1 MSTATASF
9 GSALPLI
16 ALQLGSRVFSFVLNQ
31 ALLRIAT
38 PSAFGTAT
46 IQFELLLNTILFLSR
61 EGVRTAFLRV
71 NAPEIQHA
79 NVAFIPFLLGC
90 PIAMTTSYL
99 YVAYAGEETSIQPYF
114 REAVLLY
121 VVGALIELMKE
132 PMHNAIM
139 AGLQTK
145 IRLRAEGAAV
155 IGKSILTFLVMF
167 YDPHKDDPRKHR
179 ALVAFALGQVFYSI
193 CVLVIYVYHFGISSL
208 VPRFPKS
215 NAKGKY
221 PPFFDPQLLKLSATV
236 TSQSLVKH
244 FLTEGDKFI
253 LSWFSPL
260 EDQGG
265 YAIALNYGS
274 LVARIL
280 LQPLEE
286 TSRSLFSQ
294 LLSKNDLVTAA
305 TRLASLLAIQI
316 PISLLLP
323 TFATS
328 APRLLSAWLWY
339 IPFLALNGQLEA
351 FLASAA
357 DTSELNGQSTW
368 MAIFSVLY
376 TGSAI
381 LAYKLQLGDT
391 SLVYANVLNL
401 GARIV
406 YAAVWISEYFRR
418 RGGAGEQVFRWK
430 IVLPSLRMC
439 CSLMVCGLMLDIRD
453 AIARGGRSV
462 LLSRGA
468 MIHVGIGAVL
478 GLVTLWHITKAAR
491 LSLSIRSKVE

>member
-1 MSTATASF
+1 MSTPKASF

-61 EGVRTAFLRV
+61 EGVRTALLRV
-71 NAPEIQHA
+71 NAPETQHD

-90 PIAMTTSYL
+90 PIALTTSYL
-99 YVAYAGEETSIQPYF
+99 YVAYAGEETSVQPYF

-179 ALVAFALGQVFYSI
+179 ALVAFALGQVFYSV
-193 CVLVIYVYHFGISSL
+193 CVLVIYLYHFGISSL
-208 VPRFPKS
+208 VPRFPKANS
-215 NAKGKY
+215 NFLQGKY

-305 TRLASLLAIQI
+305 TRLTSLLAIQI

-323 TFATS
+323 TFGPPYIGLASQILLPPKYLATS
-328 APRLLSAWLWY
+328 APRVLSAWLWY

-376 TGSAI
+376 TGSAV

-401 GARIV
+401 GAGLCTQRFG
-406 YAAVWISEYFRR
+406 YPSISDGEEG
-418 RGGAGEQVFRWK
+418 RGKGCSAGRLFFQV
-430 IVLPSLRMC
+430 
-439 CSLMVCGLMLDIRD
+439 
-453 AIARGGRSV
+453 
-462 LLSRGA
+462 
-468 MIHVGIGAVL
+468 
-478 GLVTLWHITKAAR
+478 
-491 LSLSIRSKVE
+491 